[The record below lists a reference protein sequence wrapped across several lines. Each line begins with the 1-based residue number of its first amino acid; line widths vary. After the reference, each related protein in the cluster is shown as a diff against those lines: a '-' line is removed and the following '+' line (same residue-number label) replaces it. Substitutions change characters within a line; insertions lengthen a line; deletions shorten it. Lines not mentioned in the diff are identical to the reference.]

1 MALYRRAKFH
11 FFGPTL
17 GCPVMNIRKSNLEW
31 MNTVHKNL
39 PDSSKKKK
47 KFALHRV
54 VSRPD
59 TSAGSFLGT
68 NFVSLIVWRQLKFR
82 RSVSTHS
89 TLNSC
94 GSYRYPFGCM
104 SLLSFRA
111 IASQMNEL
119 PIFHSENDTKRFI
132 WGRKFSNFKKT
143 AIAYISL
150 RTCAPHRADLTRTQA
165 LDLTW
170 EHFLFSWWGCPAD
183 CRT

>member
-1 MALYRRAKFH
+1 M
-11 FFGPTL
+11 
-17 GCPVMNIRKSNLEW
+17 NLEKVTLNGW
-31 MNTVHKNL
+31 TQSTKICL
-39 PDSSKKKK
+39 TRQKKKK

-183 CRT
+183 CLT